1 MVVRNRVQVDETVNG
16 LINEIKKFFRL
27 RNPDLSLEISED
39 NEGIYYTIEPKEWVK
54 ISGEKFDRFFDLM
67 KGLGFYWLNGAEN
80 RALNCTGYEYIIGSE
95 EFGND
100 DGVKV
105 YVSFSE
111 EKMKGKDRV
120 YIKHITIEKK
130 RPGDNSVG

>member
-1 MVVRNRVQVDETVNG
+1 MSARNRVQDEEING
-16 LINEIKKFFRL
+16 LIKEIKEFFRL
-27 RNPDLSLEISED
+27 RSSDFGLEISED
-39 NEGIYYTIEPKEWVK
+39 DEGIYYTIEPKEWVK

-67 KGLGFYWLNGAEN
+67 KELGFYWLNGAEN
-80 RALNCTGYEYIIGSE
+80 RALNYVGYEYIIGSE

-100 DGVKV
+100 DGVEV

-111 EKMKGKDRV
+111 EIIKGKDKV

-130 RPGDNSVG
+130 ETRER